1 MDRELILSA
10 ADKLQLQI
18 NPVQLDKLEFLQQEL
33 LRWNKSIN
41 LTAITEPG
49 QITIKHL
56 IDSLQLVP
64 LSHDSENLLDVGSGA
79 GFPGLVLAI
88 LRQDCNISSIDS
100 VGKKISFQ
108 KHILRSLKLS
118 NFTAINGRAEELV
131 KKQSSAF
138 SLVVSR
144 AFSSLEKFAA
154 LALPLLAADGRIISM
169 RSNTGED
176 ELNQLKLKLASM
188 GLQPEQPV
196 KYQLP
201 GQSGDRTL
209 VILRKAV

>member
-1 MDRELILSA
+1 MDRELILST

-18 NPVQLDKLEFLQQEL
+18 NPVQLEQLEFLQQEL
-33 LRWNKSIN
+33 VRWNSKIN
-41 LTAITEPG
+41 LTAITKPD

-64 LSHDSENLLDVGSGA
+64 LLYDAENLLDVGSGA

-88 LRQDCNISSIDS
+88 LRQDCKVSSIDS

-108 KHILRSLKLS
+108 KHILRSLKLT
-118 NFTAINGRAEELV
+118 NFTAINGRAEELA
-131 KKQSSAF
+131 KKQPGAF

-154 LALPLLAADGRIISM
+154 LALPLLANCGRIISM
-169 RSNTGED
+169 RSNTGVD
-176 ELNQLKLKLASM
+176 ELNQLMPKLLSL
-188 GLQPEQPV
+188 GLQPEQTI

-201 GQSGDRTL
+201 EQSGDRTL
-209 VILRKAV
+209 VILRKIA